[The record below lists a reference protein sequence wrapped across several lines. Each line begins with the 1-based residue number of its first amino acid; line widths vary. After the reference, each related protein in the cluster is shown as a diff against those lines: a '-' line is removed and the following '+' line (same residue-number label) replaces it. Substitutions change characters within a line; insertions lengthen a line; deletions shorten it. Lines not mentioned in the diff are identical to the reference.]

1 MNDQNATPPRIKVG
15 LEIHRQLDTEHKL
28 FCGCPTDFAESEPE
42 EKFLRRLRPTQSE
55 LGQVDQAALFEFH
68 RGKSIIYESDH
79 LTSCLVEM
87 DEEPPGK
94 LNEEAVEICLT
105 AALFVKAKPV
115 DEIHVMRK
123 VVIDGS
129 NTTGFQRTAV
139 VAMDGMLRVDDK
151 EIPVT
156 QISLEEDAARK
167 TTQTRELGGYII
179 DRLGVPLI
187 EVTTGP
193 VLESPS
199 EVEKVALAIGTTL
212 RATRKVKRGLGS
224 IRQDLNVSIPNG
236 ALIEI
241 KGVQELELLA
251 KAVELEVQRQQTLL
265 QIKEE
270 LGKRNVKPESIEKK
284 YTDLSDI
291 FSNTKAR
298 VLKEAISKKGTVLA
312 VKLPGFGGLLGRELS
327 LGLRLGTEL
336 SNRASFWAG
345 VGGIFH
351 TDELPSYGITEEE
364 VKRAKERMNSEPQD
378 ALVLVADDEPRA
390 KDALD
395 AVVER
400 AQEALAGIPEET
412 RTAMPDGTTRYMR
425 PRPGAARMYPETDVP
440 PTPVTTELMA
450 KLKRDLPETPEHEA
464 KRHME
469 RFSLNEKLA
478 KQLVDSDYLKLFEV
492 IAASSKV
499 QTSFIATALT
509 EICKSLEREG
519 FPIHDVPDDK
529 IEAIFRLVD
538 QGAMAKEAIAD
549 LLKWQTKHLNLD
561 PKEGLTELGLHMITE
576 RELEQVIDRHI
587 EKNRKLVQEK
597 GSAAFASLMGSVM
610 SEVRGSIEAKVVSE
624 KLKAKLA
631 DAVKK

>member
-1 MNDQNATPPRIKVG
+1 MSIQNAVLPKIKVG
-15 LEIHRQLDTEHKL
+15 LEIHRQLDTQHKL

-79 LTSCLVEM
+79 LTSCLVEL

-94 LNEEAVEICLT
+94 LSEEAVEICLT
-105 AALFVKAKPV
+105 AAIFVKAKPV

-139 VAMDGMLRVDDK
+139 VAMDGVLDVEGK
-151 EIPVT
+151 HVPIT

-167 TTQTRELGGYII
+167 TTQTRELGGYRI

-187 EVTTGP
+187 EITTGP
-193 VLESPS
+193 VLESPD
-199 EVEKVALAIGTTL
+199 EVEKVALAIGTML

-224 IRQDLNVSIPNG
+224 IRQDLNVSIPGG
-236 ALIEI
+236 ALIEV
-241 KGVQELELLA
+241 KGVQELERLA

-265 QIKEE
+265 QIREE
-270 LGKRNVKPESIEKK
+270 LNQRNVKRESIERK
-284 YTDLSDI
+284 YVDLLDI

-298 VLKEAISKKGTVLA
+298 ILKEAISKKGIVLA

-327 LGLRLGTEL
+327 PGLRLGIEL

-351 TDELPSYGITEEE
+351 TDELPGYGITEEE
-364 VKRAKERMNSEPQD
+364 VKLVKERMKLESQD
-378 ALVLVADDEPRA
+378 ALVFVADEEARA

-400 AQEALAGIPEET
+400 AQEAFAGVPEET
-412 RTAMPDGTTRYMR
+412 RMAMPDGTTRYMR

-440 PTPVTTELMA
+440 PTPVTTELIT
-450 KLKRDLPETPEHEA
+450 KLKRDLPETPEQEA
-464 KRHME
+464 KRLME

-478 KQLVDSDYLKLFEV
+478 KQLADSDDLKLFEA

-499 QTSFIATALT
+499 QTSFIATTLT
-509 EICKSLEREG
+509 EICKSLDREG
-519 FPIHDVPDDK
+519 FPIRDVPDDK
-529 IEAIFRLVD
+529 IESIFRLVD
-538 QGAMAKEAIAD
+538 EKVMAKEAIAD
-549 LLKWQTKHLNLD
+549 LLKWQSKHLNLD
-561 PKEGLTELGLHMITE
+561 PREGVNELGLRMLTE
-576 RELEQVIDRHI
+576 KELEFVINRHI
-587 EKNRKLVQEK
+587 EKNRKLVEEK
-597 GSAAFASLMGSVM
+597 GPAAFASLMGSVM
-610 SEVRGSIEAKVVSE
+610 SEVRGSMEAKVVSE
-624 KLKAKLA
+624 KLKQKLA
-631 DAVKK
+631 DASKK

>member
-1 MNDQNATPPRIKVG
+1 MYLGNRSHGCLLDREGSPADWGHSYGRHALRNRTRQDDVGVRAGEGSGEGKGDYGYEYCRRILGEACCRGLRGMNDQNATPPRIKVG

-105 AALFVKAKPV
+105 AALFVNAKPV

-139 VAMDGMLRVDDK
+139 VAMNGMLKVDDK
-151 EIPVT
+151 DVPIT

-167 TTQTRELGGYII
+167 TTQTRELGGYRI

-193 VLESPS
+193 VLETPS

-236 ALIEI
+236 ALLEI
-241 KGVQELELLA
+241 NGVQELELLA

-327 LGLRLGTEL
+327 PGLRLGTEL

-378 ALVLVADDEPRA
+378 ALVLVADE
-390 KDALD
+390 
-395 AVVER
+395 
-400 AQEALAGIPEET
+400 
-412 RTAMPDGTTRYMR
+412 
-425 PRPGAARMYPETDVP
+425 AARAHGSWA
-440 PTPVTTELMA
+440 PTMRRGQKTRSTLLWNVRKRLLQAPHRTRQRPCPMELHG
-450 KLKRDLPETPEHEA
+450 T
-464 KRHME
+464 
-469 RFSLNEKLA
+469 
-478 KQLVDSDYLKLFEV
+478 
-492 IAASSKV
+492 
-499 QTSFIATALT
+499 
-509 EICKSLEREG
+509 
-519 FPIHDVPDDK
+519 
-529 IEAIFRLVD
+529 
-538 QGAMAKEAIAD
+538 
-549 LLKWQTKHLNLD
+549 
-561 PKEGLTELGLHMITE
+561 
-576 RELEQVIDRHI
+576 
-587 EKNRKLVQEK
+587 
-597 GSAAFASLMGSVM
+597 
-610 SEVRGSIEAKVVSE
+610 
-624 KLKAKLA
+624 
-631 DAVKK
+631 

>member
-1 MNDQNATPPRIKVG
+1 
-15 LEIHRQLDTEHKL
+15 
-28 FCGCPTDFAESEPE
+28 
-42 EKFLRRLRPTQSE
+42 
-55 LGQVDQAALFEFH
+55 
-68 RGKSIIYESDH
+68 
-79 LTSCLVEM
+79 
-87 DEEPPGK
+87 
-94 LNEEAVEICLT
+94 VEICLT

-139 VAMDGMLRVDDK
+139 VAMDGMLKVDDK

-167 TTQTRELGGYII
+167 TTQTRELGGYRI

-193 VLESPS
+193 VLETPS

-224 IRQDLNVSIPNG
+224 IRQDLNVSIPDG

-270 LGKRNVKPESIEKK
+270 LGKRNVKSESIEKK

-298 VLKEAISKKGTVLA
+298 VLKDAISKKGTVLA

-327 LGLRLGTEL
+327 PGLRLGTEL

-364 VKRAKERMNSEPQD
+364 VKRAKERMNSESQD
-378 ALVLVADDEPRA
+378 ALVLVADEAPRA

-400 AQEALAGIPEET
+400 AQEALVGVPEET

-425 PRPGAARMYPETDVP
+425 PRPGAARMYPETDVQ
-440 PTPVTTELMA
+440 PTPVTAELMA

-464 KRHME
+464 KRLME

-519 FPIHDVPDDK
+519 FPIRDVPDEK

-538 QGAMAKEAIAD
+538 QGAMAKEAIVD
-549 LLKWQTKHLNLD
+549 LLKWQTKHPNLD
-561 PKEGLTELGLHMITE
+561 PKEGVTELGLHMITE

-631 DAVKK
+631 EAVKK

>member
-1 MNDQNATPPRIKVG
+1 MNDEHTTLPKIKVG
-15 LEIHRQLDTEHKL
+15 LEIHRQLDTQHKL

-55 LGQVDQAALFEFH
+55 LGQIDQAALFEFH

-87 DEEPPGK
+87 DEEPPGN

-105 AALFVKAKPV
+105 ASLLVGAKPV

-139 VAMDGMLRVDDK
+139 VAMDGMLKVDDK
-151 EIPVT
+151 QVPIT

-167 TTQTRELGGYII
+167 TTQTRELGGYRI

-193 VLESPS
+193 VLESSS
-199 EVEKVALAIGTTL
+199 EVEKVALAIGTIL

-224 IRQDLNVSIPNG
+224 IRQDLNVSIPSG
-236 ALIEI
+236 ALVEI
-241 KGVQELELLA
+241 KGVQELEILA
-251 KAVELEVQRQQTLL
+251 KAVDFEVQRQQTLL
-265 QIKEE
+265 QIREE
-270 LGKRNVKPESIEKK
+270 LNQRNGGTESIERK
-284 YTDLSDI
+284 YIDLSDI

-298 VLKEAISKKGTVLA
+298 ILKEAISKKGIVLA
-312 VKLPGFGGLLGRELS
+312 VKLPGFGGLLGKELAP
-327 LGLRLGTEL
+327 GLRLGTEL

-351 TDELPSYGITEEE
+351 TDELPAYGVTLEE
-364 VKRAKERMNSEPQD
+364 VKRAGERMKLGPQD
-378 ALVLVADDEPRA
+378 ALVLVSDEATRA
-390 KDALD
+390 RDALD

-400 AQEALAGIPEET
+400 AQEAFAGVPEET

-425 PRPGAARMYPETDVP
+425 PRPGAARMYPETDVS
-440 PTPVTTELMA
+440 PTPVTEDLIA
-450 KLKRDLPETPEHEA
+450 KLKRTLPETSEHVA
-464 KRHME
+464 RRLMD

-478 KQLVDSDYLKLFEV
+478 KQLVDSDYLNLFET

-499 QTSFIATALT
+499 QPSFVATVLT

-519 FPIHDVPDDK
+519 FSIHDIPEEK
-529 IEAIFRLVD
+529 IQGIFSLVD
-538 QGAMAKEAIAD
+538 QGAMAKEAVAD
-549 LLKWQTKHLNLD
+549 LLKWQTKHLTLD
-561 PKEGLTELGLHMITE
+561 PKEGVSQLGLRMLTE
-576 RELEQVIDRHI
+576 RELEDVIDRHI
-587 EKNRKLVQEK
+587 EKSKKVLEEK
-597 GSAAFASLMGSVM
+597 GSAAFSSLMGSVM
-610 SEVRGSIEAKVVSE
+610 SEVRGSIEAKIVSE
-624 KLKAKLA
+624 KLKQKLKQA
-631 DAVKK
+631 SDK